1 MPPNFTDELETP
13 PTVPPQHPDGT
24 TRGRFTSEFWLTIA
38 AMVIGTVLV
47 LAGKEEIGGGILAA
61 SVTGY
66 ALSRGKAK
74 SGQ

>member
-1 MPPNFTDELETP
+1 MPSNFSDDLSAP
-13 PTVPPQHPDGT
+13 PSVPKAHPDGT
-24 TRGRFTSEFWLTIA
+24 TRGRFTSEFWLTLA
-38 AMVIGTVLV
+38 AMLIGTVLV
-47 LAGKEEIGGGILAA
+47 LGGKEEVGGGILAA